1 MEVLTMKKILSATLA
16 LLLAFSCLFI
26 TASAA
31 GDSPSAATSINLNT
45 TYSSSITSSSTI
57 DFFKFTLSSSG
68 RINLTLSANI
78 KYAYFYIYAAND
90 LNNPVWKTGGTE
102 WNSTTEL
109 IVLDE
114 NIDLVSGTYYLCVKQ
129 GLSYTGNYN
138 FKLKFTS
145 ANESFKETQS
155 DSNNSTSSADSI
167 KLGTKYY
174 GQIAANDEKDF
185 YKFSLSS
192 SGDVTIDVSASIQ
205 YSYYY
210 LYDASAKQIWSSGGS
225 EWNYSTELLSLT
237 KKITLS
243 AGTYYFCVKQG
254 NTRTGNY
261 NFKITSSS
269 GSGSSSSISL
279 SLSNSSVSV
288 KEGSNY
294 KVTCGYTGSYS
305 GSLTMSF
312 SVANKSI
319 ADCEWGSWNNG
330 KPPLTIYGIKEGSTT
345 ITIKLKDSDSG
356 TVLDTET
363 IKVTVTA
370 PSSDND
376 GSSDGGND
384 GGSSSGGTN
393 WFDIILNIVLF
404 PVQIFV
410 WLFNL
415 LF

>member
-1 MEVLTMKKILSATLA
+1 MKKVLSAALA

-31 GDSPSAATSINLNT
+31 GDSASSATSISLNT
-45 TYSSSITSSSTI
+45 TYSSSITSSSTV
-57 DFFKFTLSSSG
+57 DFFKFTISSSG

-78 KYAYFYIYAAND
+78 EYAYFYIYAAND

-129 GLSYTGNYN
+129 GLSYTGNYS

-155 DSNNSTSSADSI
+155 DKNNSTSNADSI
-167 KLGTKYY
+167 KTGTKYY

-185 YKFSLSS
+185 YKFSISS

-210 LYDASAKQIWSSGGS
+210 LYDASATQIWSSGGK
-225 EWNYSTELLSLT
+225 EWNYSTELLSLS

-254 NTRTGNY
+254 NTHTGNY
-261 NFKITSSS
+261 NFKITTSS
-269 GSGSSSSISL
+269 GSGSSGSVSL
-279 SLSNSSVSV
+279 SLSKSSVSI
-288 KEGSNY
+288 KEGSST
-294 KVTCGYTGSYS
+294 KVTCSCNGSYS
-305 GSLTMSF
+305 GSLTMSY
-312 SVANKSI
+312 SVANKNI
-319 ADCEWGSWNNG
+319 ATCEWGSWNDG
-330 KPPLTIYGIKEGSTT
+330 KPPLTITGVSEGSTT
-345 ITIKLKDSDSG
+345 ITIKLKDKDSG
-356 TVLDTET
+356 TVLDTKT
-363 IKVTVTA
+363 INVTVTS
-370 PSSDND
+370 PSS
-376 GSSDGGND
+376 GND
-384 GGSSSGGTN
+384 GGSDGGSDSGSSSGGGNVFT
-393 WFDIILNIVLF
+393 IIFKIITF
-404 PVQIFV
+404 PVQIII
-410 WLFNL
+410 WILNLF
-415 LF
+415 F

>member
-1 MEVLTMKKILSATLA
+1 MKKVLSAALA
-16 LLLAFSCLFI
+16 LLLAFSCFFV

-31 GDSPSAATSINLNT
+31 GDSPSAATSINLNS

-78 KYAYFYIYAAND
+78 EYAYFYIYAAND

-155 DSNNSTSSADSI
+155 DNNNSTSSADSI

-210 LYDASAKQIWSSGGS
+210 LYDASAKQIWSSGGK
-225 EWNYSTELLSLT
+225 EWNYSTELLSLS

-254 NTRTGNY
+254 NTCTGNY
-261 NFKITSSS
+261 NFKIASSS
-269 GSGSSSSISL
+269 GSGSSGSVSL
-279 SLSNSSVSV
+279 SVANSSVSV
-288 KEGSNY
+288 KEGSST
-294 KVTCGYTGSYS
+294 KVTCGYSGSYP
-305 GSLTMSF
+305 
-312 SVANKSI
+312 NSI
-319 ADCEWGSWNNG
+319 VLNYSINDKNIVSCEWGSWNN
-330 KPPLTIYGIKEGSTT
+330 KQVPLTIKGLKEGSAT
-345 ITIKLKDSDSG
+345 ITIKLLDGSNNA
-356 TVLDTET
+356 VLDTET

-370 PSSDND
+370 PSSGND
-376 GSSDGGND
+376 GGSDGGND
-384 GGSSSGGTN
+384 GGSDGGSSSGGVN
-393 WFDIILNIVLF
+393 WFTLILNIILF
-404 PVQIFV
+404 PIRLILK
-410 WLFNL
+410 LF
-415 LF
+415 F